1 MAIRTTAVLWRGDDF
16 DDLATY
22 IRKHQAGG
30 YPVQHVKDTSC
41 RHCHGTTFR
50 VTVDDEEGCAL
61 IVCQS
66 CRAET
71 PIADSADHVDDAA
84 LEECGCPCG
93 GDAFSV
99 GVGYAMN
106 ADNEV
111 RWVSL
116 GLRCLADGTLDV
128 YTDWKIDY
136 APTAHLL
143 ANA

>member
-1 MAIRTTAVLWRGDDF
+1 MAIRKTAGLWCGDDF

-30 YPVQHVKDTSC
+30 YPVRHVKDISC
-41 RHCHGTTFR
+41 RHCQGTAFH
-50 VTVDDEEGCAL
+50 VTVDDEEGCAQ
-61 IVCQS
+61 IICQS

-71 PIADSADHVDDAA
+71 PIADSADHLDDAA

-93 GDAFSV
+93 GETFTV

-106 ADNEV
+106 TDNEV
-111 RWVSL
+111 RWISL
-116 GLRCLADGTLDV
+116 GLRCLVDGTLGV

-143 ANA
+143 GYA